1 MAVSY
6 AVAAAHLGRPV
17 VAHLADGR
25 RVYGI
30 VRRVHHDG
38 LFIEPYRSIAT
49 SYASSNEKAIIDTPE
64 SLGGNGK
71 LKVEGA
77 FWPGFWGWWW
87 IPFII
92 LLALTPLFF
101 WW

>member
-71 LKVEGA
+71 LKVEEA